1 MHGNKTKIFEDSRLN
16 KRLNHYPQATA
27 AHVESLSLFLSLN
40 KYIFFK
46 KSFIYHLFL
55 MELLI
60 KSVFSFGLKSSSI
73 DKIKENHCCCC
84 CKETLDFY
92 GALCSLSQTHHV
104 GSACSYNAY
113 MWEDAASAF
122 AFVF

>member
-1 MHGNKTKIFEDSRLN
+1 
-16 KRLNHYPQATA
+16 
-27 AHVESLSLFLSLN
+27 
-40 KYIFFK
+40 
-46 KSFIYHLFL
+46 

-60 KSVFSFGLKSSSI
+60 KSVFSFGLKSSNI
-73 DKIKENHCCCC
+73 DKIKENRCCC

-92 GALCSLSQTHHV
+92 GALCSLSQTHNV

-122 AFVF
+122 ALSCICLLVRARSLSPPQFNLGMKRRIRYLYAMIG